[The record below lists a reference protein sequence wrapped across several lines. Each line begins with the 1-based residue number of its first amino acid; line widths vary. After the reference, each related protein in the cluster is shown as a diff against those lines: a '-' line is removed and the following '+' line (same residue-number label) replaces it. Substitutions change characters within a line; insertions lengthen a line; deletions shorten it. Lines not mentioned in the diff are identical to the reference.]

1 MKRELIADLHAKFEA
16 STQTET
22 EGGTEFWLA
31 RDLQALFGYERWENF
46 AKVIEKAETA
56 CETSGYEVADHFLE
70 ITKMVE
76 IGSGAQ
82 REVRR
87 LAAEEKKLPKNTEK
101 LVSLP

>member
-1 MKRELIADLHAKFEA
+1 
-16 STQTET
+16 
-22 EGGTEFWLA
+22 
-31 RDLQALFGYERWENF
+31 
-46 AKVIEKAETA
+46 
-56 CETSGYEVADHFLE
+56 
-70 ITKMVE
+70 MVE